1 MKTTVLLASLFLF
14 FKGINA
20 QTGFNDSVA
29 LSRNTLNAN
38 AMKTL
43 GTFAVANIASG
54 FVIANNT
61 NGEAKYFWR
70 MNAYW
75 NFFNLGLAGINL
87 LQTHKMF
94 ARKYSFTENY
104 KAQQTMEKI
113 YAINL
118 GLDAAYIT
126 AAVLLRSKGKIA
138 TGKSKDQLKGYG
150 SSIILQGALLGAMDL
165 VMINLHHKNTRR
177 MNDKL
182 NNLEL
187 TAAPG
192 ALSLTYNF

>member
-1 MKTTVLLASLFLF
+1 MKVILLLAVFLF
-14 FKGINA
+14 SLTSLVA
-20 QTGFNDSVA
+20 QTGFNDSIA

-54 FVIANNT
+54 FAIANNT
-61 NGEAKYFWR
+61 NGETKYFWR

-87 LQTHKMF
+87 LQSHKMF
-94 ARKYSFTENY
+94 AKKYSFTENY
-104 KAQQTMEKI
+104 KAQQTIEKI

-126 AAVLLRSKGKIA
+126 AGVLLRSKGKIA

-150 SSIILQGALLGAMDL
+150 SSIILQGALLGVMDL

>member
-1 MKTTVLLASLFLF
+1 MKTTLLLAAFLCSTTLV
-14 FKGINA
+14 IA
-20 QTGFNDSVA
+20 QTGFNDSIA

-43 GTFAVANIASG
+43 GTFAAANIASG

-94 ARKYSFTENY
+94 AKKYSFTENY
-104 KAQQTMEKI
+104 KTQQTIEKI
-113 YAINL
+113 YAVNL
-118 GLDAAYIT
+118 GLDAAYI
-126 AAVLLRSKGKIA
+126 AAGVLLRSKGKIA
-138 TGKSKDQLKGYG
+138 TGKSRDQLKGYG
-150 SSIILQGALLGAMDL
+150 SSIILQGALLGVMDL

-182 NNLEL
+182 NNIEF

-192 ALSLTYNF
+192 ALSLTYHF